1 MSIGLGGN
9 FLVWAMRVLVKIKT
23 NGKFENLVSI
33 FSVTIII
40 IMIMMFMK

>member
-1 MSIGLGGN
+1 MWEFPFMDNEGIG
-9 FLVWAMRVLVKIKT
+9 LVKIKT
-23 NGKFENLVSI
+23 NENFENLVSI